1 MAWNGNKGKFS
12 ERIKKIRL
20 ARLKNKADIETY
32 DNKDIYNNF
41 LKVAAAIPLMV
52 YDNVVLSKKNDSKD
66 SVNADVVKADPK
78 VNLENNFDDRQDDKD
93 DKKDKQIRTVSSVDT
108 IKRKKFADINDIDV
122 SQIRKRQEEFYK
134 TPYNYDTNRDKETK
148 KINPQELEK
157 RIINL
162 IKKNFITMVNE
173 LEILQSD
180 LYVLSEVNGEDIE
193 LNNCRR
199 NVDEVKKILCKI
211 DKLKKKYDFLKDNFD
226 FEYMLETNDLQLV
239 DDIINL
245 KEQFSKNEV
254 RATVEDYKLLDV
266 YKFLYLR
273 IDQLRDDTIRFEE
286 YKEQKVEELK
296 ERNIDFEKLKNNI
309 YNVEKVN
316 DSYNAFVKQQD
327 DFLRDLNEK
336 VSKIDMHE
344 DVNYRLKGFNR
355 FLFNSFKYV
364 GLLMLSPLKGIVPSI
379 ATETVLTR
387 NVVSNLYNNIE
398 IEETRR
404 MVYEAIDYSSEIRG
418 AISDLENT
426 GRIVDMTL
434 EDITRLKIKYNE
446 QFKKYQGDFYEYEEV
461 IRRINDMENKILGNK
476 IKIEIMKS
484 KMKEK
489 EKENEKK
496 LVKVKELNNQSA

>member
-12 ERIKKIRL
+12 ERIKRIRL
-20 ARLKNKADIETY
+20 ARLKNKENQTNY
-32 DNKDIYNNF
+32 DNNVIYNNF

-52 YDNVVLSKKNDSKD
+52 YDNVVLSRKNEIEKNESDNEKIEDS
-66 SVNADVVKADPK
+66 K
-78 VNLENNFDDRQDDKD
+78 VNLDGNFVNQHKNNDNIKNKRTEKINKANV
-93 DKKDKQIRTVSSVDT
+93 DKK
-108 IKRKKFADINDIDV
+108 IKISDIDV
-122 SQIRKRQEEFYK
+122 SQIKKNQEEFYNRS
-134 TPYNYDTNRDKETK
+134 YNYKNNSNEETK
-148 KINPQELEK
+148 KADPKELEK

-162 IKKNFITMVNE
+162 IKKNLITMVNE

-180 LYVLSEVNGEDIE
+180 LYVLSEVNGEDVE
-193 LNNCRR
+193 LNNCRK

-211 DKLKKKYDFLKDNFD
+211 DKLKKKYDFLRDNFD

-239 DDIINL
+239 DDIITL

-273 IDQLRDDTIRFEE
+273 IDQLRDDMIKFEE

-296 ERNIDFEKLKNNI
+296 ERDIDFDKLKNDV
-309 YNVEKVN
+309 YNVEKTN
-316 DSYNAFVKQQD
+316 ESYNYFVREQE
-327 DFLRDLNEK
+327 DFFRDLNEK
-336 VSKIDMHE
+336 ISKIDMHE
-344 DVNYRLKGFNR
+344 DVSYRLKGFNR

-404 MVYEAIDYSSEIRG
+404 MVYEAIDYSSEIRN
-418 AISDLENT
+418 AISDLNNT
-426 GRIVDMTL
+426 GKLVDMTL
-434 EDITRLKIKYNE
+434 EDITKLKMKYNE

-489 EKENEKK
+489 EMENSKK
-496 LVKVKELNNQSA
+496 LIKVKELNDQAA